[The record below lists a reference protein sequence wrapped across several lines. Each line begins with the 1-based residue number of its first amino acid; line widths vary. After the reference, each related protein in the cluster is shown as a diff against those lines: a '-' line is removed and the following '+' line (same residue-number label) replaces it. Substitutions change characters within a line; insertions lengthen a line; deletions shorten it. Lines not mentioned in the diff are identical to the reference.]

1 MQQKTI
7 YINYVYFYYLI
18 PSHPSGWG
26 WIRFPNMQEKEKE
39 KGSDSNTIDSRN
51 IITAEKENFLNEIRE
66 KIKNKRPLEAGRQK
80 TKISVNL
87 EKLKMLKEVMIRQQ
101 EGIVLAL
108 DDFNNIFD
116 ANLTNEIKNSN
127 GRFYNYK
134 RKINELTKDAKDK
147 RGIWLENSDVEGYVE
162 IALK

>member
-1 MQQKTI
+1 LQQKTI

-18 PSHPSGWG
+18 PSHPNGWG

-134 RKINELTKDAKDK
+134 RKINELTKDAK
-147 RGIWLENSDVEGYVE
+147 EGFGWRIVMLRDM
-162 IALK
+162 LK

>member
-1 MQQKTI
+1 
-7 YINYVYFYYLI
+7 
-18 PSHPSGWG
+18 
-26 WIRFPNMQEKEKE
+26 MQEKEKE